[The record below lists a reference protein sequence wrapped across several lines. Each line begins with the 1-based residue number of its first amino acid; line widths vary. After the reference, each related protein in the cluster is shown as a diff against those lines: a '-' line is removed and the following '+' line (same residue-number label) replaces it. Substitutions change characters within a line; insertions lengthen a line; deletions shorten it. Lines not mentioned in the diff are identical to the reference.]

1 MPLSETQP
9 RRRVHTHL
17 KGRVGQVVI
26 DNPPSNALDLATLEG
41 VRAGLERLEG
51 AVDVL
56 VLRGE
61 GACFSRGADAA
72 QLGPDHAGAW
82 LRALEVLATELID
95 FPAVTVAAAHGA
107 CLGPGAELLLCCD
120 FAVAAEGA
128 EIGFTQID
136 LGCFP
141 PVGAALLPTI
151 AGRAATELIL
161 LGTRLTAQRAKDL
174 GIVTD
179 VAPPNGLSDRVEAL
193 VGRLLEKS
201 GAALRASAV
210 ALRAT
215 PEALARQVE
224 VLQRMRRHYVS
235 DVLVTEDSREGIDA
249 HLEGR
254 PPRWKHR

>member
-1 MPLSETQP
+1 M
-9 RRRVHTHL
+9 
-17 KGRVGQVVI
+17 KGRVGQVVL

-56 VLRGE
+56 VLRAE
-61 GACFSRGADAA
+61 GACFSTGADAA
-72 QLGPDHAGAW
+72 QLGPDHAGTW
-82 LRALEVLATELID
+82 LRSFEVLATELLD
-95 FPAVTVAAAHGA
+95 FPAVTVAAAHGS
-107 CLGPGAELLLCCD
+107 CLGAGAELLLCCD
-120 FAVAAEGA
+120 FAVAGEGA
-128 EIGFTQID
+128 EIGFSQID
-136 LGCFP
+136 LGGFP
-141 PVGAALLPTI
+141 TVAAALLPGI

-161 LGTRLTAQRAKDL
+161 LGTRLTAQRAKEV

-179 VAPPNGLSDRVEAL
+179 VAAPNGLHDRVESL

-201 GAALRASAV
+201 GAALRAAVV

-224 VLQRMRRHYVS
+224 GFQRMRRHYVS

>member
-1 MPLSETQP
+1 MKFVEWSMQGTEFVNCNCGYGCPCQFHGDP
-9 RRRVHTHL
+9 TH
-17 KGRVGQVVI
+17 G
-26 DNPPSNALDLATLEG
+26 D
-41 VRAGLERLEG
+41 
-51 AVDVL
+51 
-56 VLRGE
+56 
-61 GACFSRGADAA
+61 
-72 QLGPDHAGAW
+72 
-82 LRALEVLATELID
+82 
-95 FPAVTVAAAHGA
+95 
-107 CLGPGAELLLCCD
+107 CC
-120 FAVAAEGA
+120 AY
-128 EIGFTQID
+128 GFTQID